1 MIYCKMPKG
10 MFQGTFPLLKKG
22 VIRRGLGLA
31 RQTLASICLATAAF
45 TGAALAA
52 VTEGVLSL
60 RPDLMEV
67 FGGHAEISYQFS
79 HWGWATET

>member
-1 MIYCKMPKG
+1 MPKG